1 MILLNPRLI
10 GGPIGGP
17 MKLTAK
23 FVEHVSEAGKYY
35 DQHGLFLHVRP
46 SGAKKWLQRYTF
58 KGHRREIGLGSA
70 KIVSVATA
78 RKNAYQ
84 NLVFVSEGIDPI
96 EDKKQDSVIPKFE
109 KAARKV
115 YEDNRPTWRNA
126 KHAAQFIKTLETY
139 AFPVIG
145 NISVKDIN
153 SNHILRILSP
163 IWVTKSET
171 AKRVR
176 QRLSTVFKYCVAK
189 QWRSDDPANIAI
201 VEALP
206 NLKKKVQHR
215 KSISY
220 NDVSAFIETV
230 SKSSAGLSTKL
241 GLEFLILTATRSGE
255 VRNARWDE
263 VNGSLWTIPAERMKA
278 GVAHRVPLP
287 LRCIEIL
294 EEAKK
299 ISQGSGYIFEG
310 TKPNKPLSEN
320 TFNKLMKELG
330 LEVHAHG
337 FRTSFRTW
345 TQEKTN
351 YPREIAETA
360 LAHSLKDKAEAAYA
374 RSDLLEKRA
383 EMMEAWAQFI
393 NSSGSEVVQIRV

>member
-1 MILLNPRLI
+1 
-10 GGPIGGP
+10 

-23 FVEHVSEAGKYY
+23 FVENVSEAGKYY

-58 KGHRREIGLGSA
+58 QGRRREIGLGSA

-78 RKNAYQ
+78 RRNAHQ
-84 NLVFVSEGIDPI
+84 NLVLVSEGIDPI
-96 EDKKQDSVIPKFE
+96 EDKKQDSIIPRFE
-109 KAARKV
+109 VAAREV
-115 YEDNRPTWRNA
+115 YEESRPTWRNA
-126 KHAAQFIKTLETY
+126 KHAAQFITTLETY

-145 NISVKDIN
+145 SMSVKEIN
-153 SNHILRILSP
+153 SSHILRILSP
-163 IWVTKSET
+163 IWVTKAET

-176 QRLSTVFKYCVAK
+176 QRLSTVFKYCVAQ
-189 QWRSDDPANIAI
+189 QWRKDDPADIAI
-201 VEALP
+201 VKALP
-206 NLKKKVQHR
+206 YLKKKVQHR

-220 NDVSAFIETV
+220 NDVSDFIETV

-255 VRNARWDE
+255 VRNARWNE
-263 VNGSLWTIPAERMKA
+263 INGSLWIIPEGRMKA
-278 GVAHRVPLP
+278 GIEHRVPLSN
-287 LRCIEIL
+287 RCMEIL
-294 EEAKK
+294 EEAQN
-299 ISQGSGYIFEG
+299 INQGSDYIFEG
-310 TKPNKPLSEN
+310 MKPDKPLSEN

-345 TQEKTN
+345 TQEKTH
-351 YPREIAETA
+351 YPNEVAEAA
-360 LAHSLKDKAEAAYA
+360 LAHSLKDSAEAAYA

-393 NSSGSEVVQIRV
+393 SASNDNVISIRV

>member
-1 MILLNPRLI
+1 
-10 GGPIGGP
+10 

-23 FVEHVSEAGKYY
+23 FVENVSEAGKYY

-58 KGHRREIGLGSA
+58 QGRRREIGLGSA

-78 RKNAYQ
+78 RKNAHQ
-84 NLVFVSEGIDPI
+84 NLVLVSAGIDPI
-96 EDKKQDSVIPKFE
+96 EDKKQDSIIPKFE
-109 KAARKV
+109 VAARKV

-126 KHAAQFIKTLETY
+126 KHAAQFITTLETY

-145 NISVKDIN
+145 SMSVKEIN
-153 SNHILRILSP
+153 SSHILRILSP
-163 IWVTKSET
+163 IWVTKAET

-176 QRLSTVFKYCVAK
+176 QRLSTVFKYCVAQ
-189 QWRSDDPANIAI
+189 QWRTDNPADIAI
-201 VEALP
+201 VKALP
-206 NLKKKVQHR
+206 YLRKKVQHR

-220 NDVSAFIETV
+220 NDVSNFIETV

-255 VRNARWDE
+255 VRNARWNE
-263 VNGSLWTIPAERMKA
+263 INGSLWIIPEGRMKA
-278 GVAHRVPLP
+278 GIEHRVPLSN
-287 LRCIEIL
+287 RCMEIL
-294 EEAKK
+294 EEAQN
-299 ISQGSGYIFEG
+299 INQGSDYIFEG
-310 TKPNKPLSEN
+310 TKPDKPLSEN

-345 TQEKTN
+345 TQEKTH
-351 YPREIAETA
+351 YPNEVAEAA
-360 LAHSLKDKAEAAYA
+360 LAHSLKDSAEAAYA

-393 NSSGSEVVQIRV
+393 SADASDVINIRA

>member
-1 MILLNPRLI
+1 
-10 GGPIGGP
+10 

-23 FVEHVSEAGKYY
+23 FVENVSEAGKYY

-58 KGHRREIGLGSA
+58 QGRRREIGLGSA

-78 RKNAYQ
+78 RRNAHQ
-84 NLVFVSEGIDPI
+84 NLVLVSEGIDPI

-109 KAARKV
+109 VAARKV

-126 KHAAQFIKTLETY
+126 KHAAQFITTLETY

-145 NISVKDIN
+145 HMSVKEIN
-153 SNHILRILSP
+153 SSHILKILSP
-163 IWVTKSET
+163 IWVTKAET

-176 QRLSTVFKYCVAK
+176 QRLSTVFKYCVAQ
-189 QWRSDDPANIAI
+189 QWRTDDPANIAI

-206 NLKKKVQHR
+206 NPKRKVQHR

-220 NDVSAFIETV
+220 NEVSDFLETV

-255 VRNARWDE
+255 VRNARWNE
-263 VNGSLWTIPAERMKA
+263 VNGSIWTIPAERMKA
-278 GVAHRVPLP
+278 GVAHRIPLP
-287 LRCIEIL
+287 SRCIEIL
-294 EEAKK
+294 AEAKT
-299 ISQGSGYIFEG
+299 ISQGSGFIFEG

-351 YPREIAETA
+351 YPREIAEAA
-360 LAHSLKDKAEAAYA
+360 LAHSLRDKAEAAYA

-393 NSSGSEVVQIRV
+393 RADSSMVINIRA

>member
-1 MILLNPRLI
+1 
-10 GGPIGGP
+10 

-23 FVEHVSEAGKYY
+23 FVENVSEAGKYY

-58 KGHRREIGLGSA
+58 QGRRREIGLGSA

-78 RKNAYQ
+78 RKNAHQ
-84 NLVFVSEGIDPI
+84 NLVLVSEGIDPI
-96 EDKKQDSVIPKFE
+96 EDKKQDSIIPTFE
-109 KAARKV
+109 MAARKV
-115 YEDNRPTWRNA
+115 YEDNRPSWRNS
-126 KHAAQFIKTLETY
+126 KHAAQFITTLETY

-145 NISVKDIN
+145 SMSVKEIN
-153 SNHILRILSP
+153 SSHILRILSP
-163 IWVTKSET
+163 IWVTKAET

-176 QRLSTVFKYCVAK
+176 QRLSTVLKYCVAQ
-189 QWRSDDPANIAI
+189 QWRTDDPADIAI
-201 VEALP
+201 VKALP
-206 NLKKKVQHR
+206 YLKKKVQHR

-220 NDVSAFIETV
+220 NDVSDFIETV

-255 VRNARWDE
+255 VRNARWNE
-263 VNGSLWTIPAERMKA
+263 IKGSLWIIPEERMKA
-278 GVAHRVPLP
+278 GIEHRVPLSN
-287 LRCIEIL
+287 RCMEIL
-294 EEAKK
+294 DEAKN
-299 ISQGSGYIFEG
+299 INQGSGFIFEG
-310 TKPNKPLSEN
+310 TKPEKPLSEN

-345 TQEKTN
+345 TQEKTH
-351 YPREIAETA
+351 YPNEVAEAA
-360 LAHSLKDKAEAAYA
+360 LAHSLKDSAEAAYA
-374 RSDLLEKRA
+374 RSDLLEKRT

-393 NSSGSEVVQIRV
+393 SASKDNIISIRV

>member
-1 MILLNPRLI
+1 
-10 GGPIGGP
+10 

-23 FVEHVSEAGKYY
+23 FVENVSEAGKYY

-58 KGHRREIGLGSA
+58 QGRRREIGLGSA
-70 KIVSVATA
+70 KIVPIATA
-78 RKNAYQ
+78 RKNAHQ
-84 NLVFVSEGIDPI
+84 NLVLVSEGIDPI
-96 EDKKQDSVIPKFE
+96 EDKKQDSIIPKFE
-109 KAARKV
+109 VAARKV

-126 KHAAQFIKTLETY
+126 KHAAQFITTLETY

-145 NISVKDIN
+145 NMSVKEIN
-153 SNHILRILSP
+153 SSHILRILSP
-163 IWVTKSET
+163 IWVTKAET

-176 QRLSTVFKYCVAK
+176 QRLSTVFKYCVAQ
-189 QWRSDDPANIAI
+189 QWRTDDPANIAI

-206 NLKKKVQHR
+206 NPKRKVQHR

-220 NDVSAFIETV
+220 NDVASFIETV

-255 VRNARWDE
+255 VRNACWNE
-263 VNGSLWTIPAERMKA
+263 VNGSIWTIPAERMKA

-287 LRCIEIL
+287 SRCIKIL
-294 EEAKK
+294 EEAKT
-299 ISQGSGYIFEG
+299 ISQGSGFIFEG

-351 YPREIAETA
+351 YPREIAEAA
-360 LAHSLKDKAEAAYA
+360 LAHSLRDKAEAAYA

-383 EMMEAWAQFI
+383 EMMEAWAQYI
-393 NSSGSEVVQIRV
+393 SAEASEIVQIRA

>member
-1 MILLNPRLI
+1 
-10 GGPIGGP
+10 

-23 FVEHVSEAGKYY
+23 FVENVSEAGKYY

-58 KGHRREIGLGSA
+58 QGRRREIGLGSA
-70 KIVSVATA
+70 KLVSVATA
-78 RKNAYQ
+78 RKKAHQ
-84 NLVFVSEGIDPI
+84 NLVLVSEGIDPI

-109 KAARKV
+109 VAARKV
-115 YEDNRPTWRNA
+115 YEVNRPTWRNA
-126 KHAAQFIKTLETY
+126 KHAAQFITTLETY

-145 NISVKDIN
+145 SVSVKEIN
-153 SNHILRILSP
+153 SSHILRILSP
-163 IWVTKSET
+163 IWVKKAET

-176 QRLSTVFKYCVAK
+176 QRLSTVFKYCVAQ
-189 QWRSDDPANIAI
+189 QWRTDDPANIAI

-206 NLKKKVQHR
+206 NPKRKVQHR

-220 NDVSAFIETV
+220 NDVSDFIETV

-263 VNGSLWTIPAERMKA
+263 VNGSVWTIPAERMKA
-278 GVAHRVPLP
+278 GVAHRIPLP
-287 LRCIEIL
+287 SRCIEIL
-294 EEAKK
+294 EEAKT
-299 ISQGSGYIFEG
+299 ISQGSCFIFEG

-320 TFNKLMKELG
+320 TFNKLMKELD

-351 YPREIAETA
+351 YPREIAEAA
-360 LAHSLKDKAEAAYA
+360 LAHSLRDKAEAAYA

-393 NSSGSEVVQIRV
+393 SADAPEVINIRA

>member
-1 MILLNPRLI
+1 
-10 GGPIGGP
+10 

-23 FVEHVSEAGKYY
+23 FVENVNEAGKYY

-46 SGAKKWLQRYTF
+46 TGAKKWLQRYTF
-58 KGHRREIGLGSA
+58 NGRRREVGLGSA

-78 RKNAYQ
+78 RRAAHQ
-84 NLVFVSEGIDPI
+84 NLVLVSKGIDPI
-96 EDKKQDSVIPKFE
+96 EDKKRDSLIPTFE
-109 KAARKV
+109 AAARAV
-115 YEDNRPTWRNA
+115 HEANRPTWRNA
-126 KHAAQFIKTLETY
+126 KHSAQFISTLETY
-139 AFPVIG
+139 AFPTIG
-145 NISVKDIN
+145 SMGVNDIN
-153 SNHILRILSP
+153 SSHILRVLSS

-176 QRLSTVFKYCVAK
+176 QRLSTVFKYCVAQ
-189 QWRSDDPANIAI
+189 QWRNDDPAGIAI

-206 NLKKKVQHR
+206 SNKKRVMHR

-220 NDVSAFIETV
+220 NDITCVVETV
-230 SKSSAGLSTKL
+230 SASSAGVNTKH
-241 GLEFLILTATRSGE
+241 GLEFLILTAARSGE
-255 VRNARWDE
+255 VRNAQWGE
-263 VNGSLWTIPAERMKA
+263 IKGSLWTIPAERMKA

-287 LRCIEIL
+287 ARCMEIL
-294 EEAKK
+294 KDAKK
-299 ISQGSGYIFEG
+299 VSQGSSFIFEG
-310 TKPNKPLSEN
+310 TKPGKPLSEN

-330 LEVHAHG
+330 LEVHVHG

-351 YPREIAETA
+351 YPREIAEAA

-393 NSSGSEVVQIRV
+393 SSGASHIIPIRA

>member
-1 MILLNPRLI
+1 
-10 GGPIGGP
+10 

-23 FVEHVSEAGKYY
+23 FVENISKAGKYY

-58 KGHRREIGLGSA
+58 QGRRREIGLGSA

-78 RKNAYQ
+78 RRNAHQ
-84 NLVFVSEGIDPI
+84 NLVLVSEGIDPI
-96 EDKKQDSVIPKFE
+96 EDKKQDSIIPSFE
-109 KAARKV
+109 VAAREV

-126 KHAAQFIKTLETY
+126 KHAAQFITTLETY

-145 NISVKDIN
+145 SMSVREIN
-153 SNHILRILSP
+153 SSHILRILSP
-163 IWVTKSET
+163 IWVTKAET

-176 QRLSTVFKYCVAK
+176 QRLSTVFKYCVAQ
-189 QWRSDDPANIAI
+189 QWRTDDPADIAI
-201 VEALP
+201 VKALP
-206 NLKKKVQHR
+206 YLKKKVQHR

-220 NDVSAFIETV
+220 NDVSDFIETV

-255 VRNARWDE
+255 VRNARWNE
-263 VNGSLWTIPAERMKA
+263 INGSLWIIPEGRMKA
-278 GVAHRVPLP
+278 GIEHRVPLSN
-287 LRCIEIL
+287 RCMEIL
-294 EEAKK
+294 EEAQN
-299 ISQGSGYIFEG
+299 INQGSDYIFEG
-310 TKPNKPLSEN
+310 TKPDKPLSEN

-345 TQEKTN
+345 TQEKTH
-351 YPREIAETA
+351 YPNEVAEAA
-360 LAHSLKDKAEAAYA
+360 LAHSLKDRAEAAYA

-393 NSSGSEVVQIRV
+393 STNTSDVINIRA

>member
-1 MILLNPRLI
+1 
-10 GGPIGGP
+10 

-23 FVEHVSEAGKYY
+23 FVENISEAGKYY

-58 KGHRREIGLGSA
+58 QGRRREIGLGSA

-78 RKNAYQ
+78 RRNAHQ
-84 NLVFVSEGIDPI
+84 NLVLVSEGIDPI
-96 EDKKQDSVIPKFE
+96 EDKKQDSIIPSFE
-109 KAARKV
+109 VAAREV

-126 KHAAQFIKTLETY
+126 KHAAQFITTLETY

-145 NISVKDIN
+145 IMSVKEIN
-153 SNHILRILSP
+153 SSHILRILSP
-163 IWVTKSET
+163 IWVTKAET

-176 QRLSTVFKYCVAK
+176 QRLSTVFKYCIAQ
-189 QWRSDDPANIAI
+189 QWRTDDPADIAI
-201 VEALP
+201 VKALP
-206 NLKKKVQHR
+206 YLKKKVQHR

-220 NDVSAFIETV
+220 NDVSDFIETV

-241 GLEFLILTATRSGE
+241 GLEFLILTATRSGD
-255 VRNARWDE
+255 VRNARWNE
-263 VNGSLWTIPAERMKA
+263 INGSLWIIPEGRMKA
-278 GVAHRVPLP
+278 GIEHRVPLSN
-287 LRCIEIL
+287 RCMEIL
-294 EEAKK
+294 EEAQN
-299 ISQGSGYIFEG
+299 INQGSDYIFEG
-310 TKPNKPLSEN
+310 MKPDKPLSEN

-345 TQEKTN
+345 TQEKTH
-351 YPREIAETA
+351 YPNEVAEAA
-360 LAHSLKDKAEAAYA
+360 LAHSLKDSAEAAYA

-393 NSSGSEVVQIRV
+393 SADASDIVQIRA

>member
-1 MILLNPRLI
+1 
-10 GGPIGGP
+10 

-23 FVEHVSEAGKYY
+23 FVENVSEAGKYY

-58 KGHRREIGLGSA
+58 QGRRREIGLGSA

-78 RKNAYQ
+78 RKNAHL
-84 NLVFVSEGIDPI
+84 NLVLVSEGIDPI
-96 EDKKQDSVIPKFE
+96 EDKKQDNIIPRFE
-109 KAARKV
+109 VAARKV

-126 KHAAQFIKTLETY
+126 KHAAQFITTLETY

-145 NISVKDIN
+145 SMSVKEIN
-153 SNHILRILSP
+153 SSHILRILSP
-163 IWVTKSET
+163 IWVTKAET
-171 AKRVR
+171 SKRVR
-176 QRLSTVFKYCVAK
+176 QRLSTVFKYCVAQ
-189 QWRSDDPANIAI
+189 QWRTDDPADIAI
-201 VEALP
+201 VKALP
-206 NLKKKVQHR
+206 YLKKKVQHR

-220 NDVSAFIETV
+220 NDVSDFIETV

-255 VRNARWDE
+255 VRNARWNE
-263 VNGSLWTIPAERMKA
+263 INGSLWIIPEGRMKA
-278 GVAHRVPLP
+278 GIEHRVPLSN
-287 LRCIEIL
+287 RCMEIL
-294 EEAKK
+294 EEAQN
-299 ISQGSGYIFEG
+299 INQGSDYIFEG
-310 TKPNKPLSEN
+310 TKPDKPLSEN

-337 FRTSFRTW
+337 FRTSFRIW
-345 TQEKTN
+345 TQEKTH
-351 YPREIAETA
+351 YPNEVAEAA
-360 LAHSLKDKAEAAYA
+360 LAHSLKDSAEAAYA

-393 NSSGSEVVQIRV
+393 SAGASGVINIRA

>member
-1 MILLNPRLI
+1 
-10 GGPIGGP
+10 

-23 FVEHVSEAGKYY
+23 FVENVSEAGKYY

-58 KGHRREIGLGSA
+58 QGRRREIGLGSA

-78 RKNAYQ
+78 RKNAHQ
-84 NLVFVSEGIDPI
+84 NLVLVSEGIDPI

-109 KAARKV
+109 VAALKV

-126 KHAAQFIKTLETY
+126 KHAAQFITTLETY

-145 NISVKDIN
+145 SMSVKEIN
-153 SNHILRILSP
+153 SSHILRILSP
-163 IWVTKSET
+163 IWVTKAET

-176 QRLSTVFKYCVAK
+176 QRLSTVFKYCVAQ
-189 QWRSDDPANIAI
+189 QWRTDDPANIAI

-206 NLKKKVQHR
+206 NPKRKVQHR

-220 NDVSAFIETV
+220 NDVSDFIETV

-255 VRNARWDE
+255 VRNARWNE
-263 VNGSLWTIPAERMKA
+263 VNGSIWTIPAERMKA
-278 GVAHRVPLP
+278 GVAHRIPLP
-287 LRCIEIL
+287 SRCIEIL
-294 EEAKK
+294 EEAQT
-299 ISQGSGYIFEG
+299 ISQGSGFIFEG

-351 YPREIAETA
+351 YPREIAEAA
-360 LAHSLKDKAEAAYA
+360 LAHSLRDKAEAAYA

-393 NSSGSEVVQIRV
+393 SADAPEVINIRA

>member
-1 MILLNPRLI
+1 M
-10 GGPIGGP
+10 GGQ

-23 FVEHVSEAGKYY
+23 FVENVSEAGKYY

-58 KGHRREIGLGSA
+58 QGRRREIGLGSA
-70 KIVSVATA
+70 KLVSVATA
-78 RKNAYQ
+78 RKKAHQ
-84 NLVFVSEGIDPI
+84 NLVLVSEGIDPI

-109 KAARKV
+109 VAARKV
-115 YEDNRPTWRNA
+115 YEVNRPTWRNA
-126 KHAAQFIKTLETY
+126 KHAAQFITTLETY

-145 NISVKDIN
+145 SVSVKEIN
-153 SNHILRILSP
+153 SSHILRILSP
-163 IWVTKSET
+163 IWVKKAET

-176 QRLSTVFKYCVAK
+176 QRLSTVFKYCVAQ
-189 QWRSDDPANIAI
+189 QWRTDDPANIAI

-206 NLKKKVQHR
+206 NPKRKVQHR

-220 NDVSAFIETV
+220 NDVSDFIETV

-263 VNGSLWTIPAERMKA
+263 VNGSVWTIPAERMKA
-278 GVAHRVPLP
+278 GVAHRIPLP
-287 LRCIEIL
+287 SRCIEIL
-294 EEAKK
+294 EEAKT
-299 ISQGSGYIFEG
+299 ISQGSCFIFEG

-320 TFNKLMKELG
+320 TFNKLMKELD

-351 YPREIAETA
+351 YPREIAEAA
-360 LAHSLKDKAEAAYA
+360 LAHSLRDKAEAAYA

-393 NSSGSEVVQIRV
+393 SSEASYVINIRT

>member
-1 MILLNPRLI
+1 
-10 GGPIGGP
+10 

-23 FVEHVSEAGKYY
+23 FVENVSEAGKYY

-58 KGHRREIGLGSA
+58 QGRRREIGLGSA

-78 RKNAYQ
+78 RKNAHQ
-84 NLVFVSEGIDPI
+84 NLVLVSEGIDPI
-96 EDKKQDSVIPKFE
+96 EDKKLDNIIPKFE
-109 KAARKV
+109 VAARKV

-126 KHAAQFIKTLETY
+126 KHAAQFITTLETY

-145 NISVKDIN
+145 NMSVKEIN
-153 SNHILRILSP
+153 SSHILRILSP
-163 IWVTKSET
+163 IWVTKAET

-176 QRLSTVFKYCVAK
+176 QRLSTVFKYCIAQ
-189 QWRSDDPANIAI
+189 QWRTDDPANIAI

-206 NLKKKVQHR
+206 NPKRKVQHR

-220 NDVSAFIETV
+220 NDVSGFIETV

-278 GVAHRVPLP
+278 GVAHRIPLP
-287 LRCIEIL
+287 SRCIEIL
-294 EEAKK
+294 EEAKT
-299 ISQGSGYIFEG
+299 ISQGSGFIFEG

-351 YPREIAETA
+351 YPREIAEAA
-360 LAHSLKDKAEAAYA
+360 LAHSLRDKAEAAYA

-393 NSSGSEVVQIRV
+393 SKDASEIVQIRA

>member
-1 MILLNPRLI
+1 
-10 GGPIGGP
+10 

-23 FVEHVSEAGKYY
+23 FVENVSEAGKYY

-58 KGHRREIGLGSA
+58 QGRRREIGLGSA

-78 RKNAYQ
+78 RKNAHQ
-84 NLVFVSEGIDPI
+84 NLVLVSAGIDPI
-96 EDKKQDSVIPKFE
+96 EDKKQDSIIPKFE
-109 KAARKV
+109 VAARKV

-126 KHAAQFIKTLETY
+126 KHAAQFITTLETY

-145 NISVKDIN
+145 SMSVKEIN
-153 SNHILRILSP
+153 SSHILRILSP
-163 IWVTKSET
+163 IWVTKAET

-176 QRLSTVFKYCVAK
+176 QRLSTVFKYCVAQ
-189 QWRSDDPANIAI
+189 QWRTDDPANIAI

-206 NLKKKVQHR
+206 NPKRKVQHR

-220 NDVSAFIETV
+220 NDVSGFIETV
-230 SKSSAGLSTKL
+230 SQSSAGLSTKL

-255 VRNARWDE
+255 VRKARWDE

-278 GVAHRVPLP
+278 GVAHRIPLP
-287 LRCIEIL
+287 SRCIEIL
-294 EEAKK
+294 AEAKT
-299 ISQGSGYIFEG
+299 INQGSGFIFEG

-320 TFNKLMKELG
+320 TFNKLIKELG

-351 YPREIAETA
+351 YPREIAEAA
-360 LAHSLKDKAEAAYA
+360 LAHSLRDKAEAAYA

-393 NSSGSEVVQIRV
+393 SADASEVINIRA

>member
-1 MILLNPRLI
+1 
-10 GGPIGGP
+10 

-58 KGHRREIGLGSA
+58 QGRRREIGLGSA

-78 RKNAYQ
+78 RRNAHQ
-84 NLVFVSEGIDPI
+84 NLVLVNEGVDPI
-96 EDKKQDSVIPKFE
+96 EDKKQDSIIPKFE
-109 KAARKV
+109 VAARKV

-126 KHAAQFIKTLETY
+126 KHAAQFITTLETY

-145 NISVKDIN
+145 SMSVKEIN
-153 SNHILRILSP
+153 SSHILRILSP
-163 IWVTKSET
+163 IWVTKAET

-176 QRLSTVFKYCVAK
+176 QRLSTVFKYCVAQ
-189 QWRSDDPANIAI
+189 QWRSDDPANTVI

-206 NLKKKVQHR
+206 SLKKKKVQHR

-220 NDVSAFIETV
+220 NDVSEFIETV
-230 SKSSAGLSTKL
+230 SNSSAGKSTKL

-278 GVAHRVPLP
+278 DVAHRIPLP
-287 LRCIEIL
+287 LRCVEIL
-294 EEAKK
+294 QEAKK
-299 ISQGSGYIFEG
+299 ISQGSEYIFEG

-320 TFNKLMKELG
+320 TFNKLMKDLD

-345 TQEKTN
+345 AQEKTN
-351 YPREIAETA
+351 YPREIAEAA
-360 LAHSLKDKAEAAYA
+360 LAHSLTDKAEAAYA

-393 NSSGSEVVQIRV
+393 SSTASDVINIRA

>member
-1 MILLNPRLI
+1 
-10 GGPIGGP
+10 

-23 FVEHVSEAGKYY
+23 FVENVSEAGKYY

-58 KGHRREIGLGSA
+58 QGRRREIGLGSA
-70 KIVSVATA
+70 KLVSVATA
-78 RKNAYQ
+78 RKKAHQ
-84 NLVFVSEGIDPI
+84 NLVLVSEGIDPI

-109 KAARKV
+109 VAARKV
-115 YEDNRPTWRNA
+115 YEVNRPTWRNA
-126 KHAAQFIKTLETY
+126 KHAAQFITTLETY

-145 NISVKDIN
+145 SMSVKEIN
-153 SNHILRILSP
+153 SSHILRILSP
-163 IWVTKSET
+163 IWVTKAET

-176 QRLSTVFKYCVAK
+176 QRLSTVFKYCVAQ
-189 QWRSDDPANIAI
+189 QWRTDDPANIAI

-206 NLKKKVQHR
+206 NPKRKVQHR

-220 NDVSAFIETV
+220 NDVSDFIETV

-255 VRNARWDE
+255 VRNARWNE
-263 VNGSLWTIPAERMKA
+263 VNGSIWTIPAERMKA
-278 GVAHRVPLP
+278 GVAHRIPLP
-287 LRCIEIL
+287 SRCIEIL
-294 EEAKK
+294 EEAQT
-299 ISQGSGYIFEG
+299 ISQGSGFIFEG

-351 YPREIAETA
+351 YPREIAEAA
-360 LAHSLKDKAEAAYA
+360 LAHSLRDKAEAAYA

-393 NSSGSEVVQIRV
+393 SADAPEVINIRA

>member
-1 MILLNPRLI
+1 
-10 GGPIGGP
+10 

-23 FVEHVSEAGKYY
+23 FIENVSEAGKYY

-58 KGHRREIGLGSA
+58 QGRRREIGLGSA

-78 RKNAYQ
+78 RRNAHQ
-84 NLVFVSEGIDPI
+84 NLVLVSEGIDPI
-96 EDKKQDSVIPKFE
+96 EDKKQDNIIPKFE
-109 KAARKV
+109 VAARKV

-126 KHAAQFIKTLETY
+126 KHAAQFITTLETY

-145 NISVKDIN
+145 SMSVKEIN
-153 SNHILRILSP
+153 SSHILRILSP
-163 IWVTKSET
+163 IWVTKAET

-176 QRLSTVFKYCVAK
+176 QRLSTVFKYCVAQ
-189 QWRSDDPANIAI
+189 QWRTDDPANIAI

-206 NLKKKVQHR
+206 NPKRKVQHR

-220 NDVSAFIETV
+220 NEVSDFLETV

-255 VRNARWDE
+255 VRNARWNE
-263 VNGSLWTIPAERMKA
+263 VNGSIWTIPAERMKA
-278 GVAHRVPLP
+278 GVAHRIPLP
-287 LRCIEIL
+287 SRCIEIL
-294 EEAKK
+294 EKAKK
-299 ISQGSGYIFEG
+299 ISQGSGFIFEG
-310 TKPNKPLSEN
+310 TKPNNPLSEN

-351 YPREIAETA
+351 YPREIAEAA
-360 LAHSLKDKAEAAYA
+360 LAHSLRDKAEAAYA

-393 NSSGSEVVQIRV
+393 GAKASDVINIQA

>member
-1 MILLNPRLI
+1 
-10 GGPIGGP
+10 

-23 FVEHVSEAGKYY
+23 FVENVSEAGKYY

-58 KGHRREIGLGSA
+58 QGRRREIGLGSA

-78 RKNAYQ
+78 RKNAHQ
-84 NLVFVSEGIDPI
+84 NLVLVSEGIDPI

-109 KAARKV
+109 VAARKV

-126 KHAAQFIKTLETY
+126 KHAAQFIATLETY

-145 NISVKDIN
+145 SMSVKEIN
-153 SNHILRILSP
+153 SSHILRILSP
-163 IWVTKSET
+163 IWVTKAET

-176 QRLSTVFKYCVAK
+176 QRLSTVFKYCVAQ
-189 QWRSDDPANIAI
+189 QWRTDDPANIAI

-206 NLKKKVQHR
+206 NPKRKVQHR
-215 KSISY
+215 KGISY
-220 NDVSAFIETV
+220 NDVSDFIETV

-255 VRNARWDE
+255 VRNARWNE
-263 VNGSLWTIPAERMKA
+263 VNGSIWTIPAERMKA
-278 GVAHRVPLP
+278 GVAHRIPLP
-287 LRCIEIL
+287 SRCIEIL
-294 EEAKK
+294 EEAQT
-299 ISQGSGYIFEG
+299 ISQGSGFIFEG

-351 YPREIAETA
+351 YPREIAEAA
-360 LAHSLKDKAEAAYA
+360 LAHSLRDKAEAAYA

-393 NSSGSEVVQIRV
+393 SASKDNIISIRV

>member
-1 MILLNPRLI
+1 
-10 GGPIGGP
+10 

-23 FVEHVSEAGKYY
+23 FVENVSEAGKYY

-58 KGHRREIGLGSA
+58 QGRRREIGLGSA

-78 RKNAYQ
+78 RKNAHQ
-84 NLVFVSEGIDPI
+84 NLVLVSEGIDPI
-96 EDKKQDSVIPKFE
+96 EDKKQDSIIPTFE
-109 KAARKV
+109 MAARKV
-115 YEDNRPTWRNA
+115 YEDNRPSWRNS
-126 KHAAQFIKTLETY
+126 KHAAQFITTLETY

-145 NISVKDIN
+145 SMSVKEIN
-153 SNHILRILSP
+153 SSHILRILSP
-163 IWVTKSET
+163 IWVTKAET

-176 QRLSTVFKYCVAK
+176 QRLSTVLKYCVAQ
-189 QWRSDDPANIAI
+189 QWRTDDPADIAI
-201 VEALP
+201 VKALP
-206 NLKKKVQHR
+206 YLKKKVQHR

-220 NDVSAFIETV
+220 NDVSDFIETV

-255 VRNARWDE
+255 VRNARWNE
-263 VNGSLWTIPAERMKA
+263 IKGSLWIIPEERMKA
-278 GVAHRVPLP
+278 GIEHRVPLSN
-287 LRCIEIL
+287 RCMEIL
-294 EEAKK
+294 DEAKN
-299 ISQGSGYIFEG
+299 INQGSGYIFEG
-310 TKPNKPLSEN
+310 TKPEKPLSEN

-345 TQEKTN
+345 TQEKTH
-351 YPREIAETA
+351 YPNEVAEAA
-360 LAHSLKDKAEAAYA
+360 LAHSLKDSTEAAYA
-374 RSDLLEKRA
+374 RSDLLEKRT

-393 NSSGSEVVQIRV
+393 SASKDNIISIRV

>member
-1 MILLNPRLI
+1 
-10 GGPIGGP
+10 

-23 FVEHVSEAGKYY
+23 FVENVSEAGKYY

-58 KGHRREIGLGSA
+58 QGRRREIGLGSA

-78 RKNAYQ
+78 RRNAHQ
-84 NLVFVSEGIDPI
+84 NLVLVSEGIDPI
-96 EDKKQDSVIPKFE
+96 EDKRQDSIIPKFE
-109 KAARKV
+109 LAARKV

-126 KHAAQFIKTLETY
+126 KHAAQFITTLETY

-145 NISVKDIN
+145 SMSVKEIN
-153 SNHILRILSP
+153 SSHILRVLSP
-163 IWVTKSET
+163 IWVTKAET

-176 QRLSTVFKYCVAK
+176 QRLSIVFKYCIAQ
-189 QWRSDDPANIAI
+189 QWRTDDPANIAI

-206 NLKKKVQHR
+206 NPKRKVQHR

-220 NDVSAFIETV
+220 NEVSDFLETI

-255 VRNARWDE
+255 VRNARWNE
-263 VNGSLWTIPAERMKA
+263 VNGSIWTIPAERMKA
-278 GVAHRVPLP
+278 GVAHRIPLSS
-287 LRCIEIL
+287 RCIEIL
-294 EEAKK
+294 EEAKE
-299 ISQGSGYIFEG
+299 ISQGSGFIFEG

-351 YPREIAETA
+351 YPREIAEAA
-360 LAHSLKDKAEAAYA
+360 LAHSLRDKAEAAYA

-383 EMMEAWAQFI
+383 DMMEAWAQFI
-393 NSSGSEVVQIRV
+393 SSETSDVINIRT

>member
-1 MILLNPRLI
+1 M
-10 GGPIGGP
+10 GGQLGGQ

-23 FVEHVSEAGKYY
+23 FVENISEAGKYY

-58 KGHRREIGLGSA
+58 QGRRREIGLGSA

-78 RKNAYQ
+78 RKNAHQ
-84 NLVFVSEGIDPI
+84 NLVLVSEGIDPI
-96 EDKKQDSVIPKFE
+96 EDKKQDSIIPKFE
-109 KAARKV
+109 VAARKV

-126 KHAAQFIKTLETY
+126 KHAAQFITTLETY

-145 NISVKDIN
+145 NMSVKEIN
-153 SNHILRILSP
+153 SSHILRILSP
-163 IWVTKSET
+163 IWVTKAET

-176 QRLSTVFKYCVAK
+176 QRLSTVFKYCVAQ
-189 QWRSDDPANIAI
+189 QWRTDDPANIAI

-206 NLKKKVQHR
+206 NPKRKVQHR

-220 NDVSAFIETV
+220 NDVASFIETV

-255 VRNARWDE
+255 VRNARWNE
-263 VNGSLWTIPAERMKA
+263 VNGSIWTIPAERMKA
-278 GVAHRVPLP
+278 GVAHRIPLP
-287 LRCIEIL
+287 SRCIEIL
-294 EEAKK
+294 EEAKE
-299 ISQGSGYIFEG
+299 ISQGSGFIFEG

-351 YPREIAETA
+351 YPREIAEAA
-360 LAHSLKDKAEAAYA
+360 LAHSLRDKAEAAYA
-374 RSDLLEKRA
+374 RSDLLEKRT

-393 NSSGSEVVQIRV
+393 SASKDNIISIRV

>member
-1 MILLNPRLI
+1 M
-10 GGPIGGP
+10 GGH
-17 MKLTAK
+17 MQLTAK
-23 FVEHVSEAGKYY
+23 FVENVSEAGKYY
-35 DQHGLFLHVRP
+35 DQYGLFLHVRP

-58 KGHRREIGLGSA
+58 QGRRREIGLGSA

-78 RKNAYQ
+78 RRNAHQ
-84 NLVFVSEGIDPI
+84 NLVLVSEGIDPI

-109 KAARKV
+109 VAARKV

-126 KHAAQFIKTLETY
+126 KHAAQFITTLETY

-145 NISVKDIN
+145 SMSVKEIN
-153 SNHILRILSP
+153 SSHILRILSP
-163 IWVTKSET
+163 IWVTKAET

-176 QRLSTVFKYCVAK
+176 QRLSTVFKYCIAQ
-189 QWRSDDPANIAI
+189 QWRTDDPANIAI

-206 NLKKKVQHR
+206 NPKRKVQHR

-220 NDVSAFIETV
+220 NDVSGFIETV

-287 LRCIEIL
+287 LRCMEIL

-383 EMMEAWAQFI
+383 EMMEAWANFI
-393 NSSGSEVVQIRV
+393 SASKDNVVSIRA

>member
-1 MILLNPRLI
+1 
-10 GGPIGGP
+10 

-23 FVEHVSEAGKYY
+23 FVENVSEAGKYY

-58 KGHRREIGLGSA
+58 QGRRREIGLGSA

-78 RKNAYQ
+78 RRNAHQ
-84 NLVFVSEGIDPI
+84 NLVLVSEGIDPI
-96 EDKKQDSVIPKFE
+96 EDKKQESIIPKFE
-109 KAARKV
+109 VAARKV

-126 KHAAQFIKTLETY
+126 KHAAQFITTLETY

-145 NISVKDIN
+145 SMSVKEIN
-153 SNHILRILSP
+153 SSHILRILSP
-163 IWVTKSET
+163 IWVTKAET

-176 QRLSTVFKYCVAK
+176 QRLSTVFKYCVAQ
-189 QWRSDDPANIAI
+189 QWRTDDPANIAI
-201 VEALP
+201 IEALP
-206 NLKKKVQHR
+206 NPKRKVQHR

-220 NDVSAFIETV
+220 NDVAGFIETV
-230 SKSSAGLSTKL
+230 SKSSASLGTKL

-263 VNGSLWTIPAERMKA
+263 VNGSIWTIPAERMKA
-278 GVAHRVPLP
+278 GVAHRIPLP
-287 LRCIEIL
+287 SRCMEIL
-294 EEAKK
+294 EEAKT
-299 ISQGSGYIFEG
+299 ISQGSGFIFES

-320 TFNKLMKELG
+320 TFNKLMKELR

-351 YPREIAETA
+351 YPREIAEAA
-360 LAHSLKDKAEAAYA
+360 LAHSLRDKAEAAYA

-393 NSSGSEVVQIRV
+393 STNTSDVINIRA

>member
-1 MILLNPRLI
+1 
-10 GGPIGGP
+10 

-23 FVEHVSEAGKYY
+23 FVENVSEAGKYY

-58 KGHRREIGLGSA
+58 QGRRREIGLGSA
-70 KIVSVATA
+70 KIVPIATA
-78 RKNAYQ
+78 RKNAHQ
-84 NLVFVSEGIDPI
+84 NLVLVSEGIDPI
-96 EDKKQDSVIPKFE
+96 EDKKQDSIIPKFE
-109 KAARKV
+109 VAARKV

-126 KHAAQFIKTLETY
+126 KHAAQFITTLETY

-145 NISVKDIN
+145 NMSVKEIN
-153 SNHILRILSP
+153 SSHILRILSP
-163 IWVTKSET
+163 IWVTKAET

-176 QRLSTVFKYCVAK
+176 QRLSTVFKYCIAK
-189 QWRSDDPANIAI
+189 QWRTDDPANIAI

-206 NLKKKVQHR
+206 NPKRKVQHR

-220 NDVSAFIETV
+220 NDVSGFIETV

-278 GVAHRVPLP
+278 GVAHRIPLP
-287 LRCIEIL
+287 SRCIEIL
-294 EEAKK
+294 AEAKT
-299 ISQGSGYIFEG
+299 ISQGSGFIFEG

-351 YPREIAETA
+351 YPREIAEAA
-360 LAHSLKDKAEAAYA
+360 LAHSLRDKAEAAYA

-383 EMMEAWAQFI
+383 EMMEAWSQFI
-393 NSSGSEVVQIRV
+393 SASKDNIISIRV

>member
-1 MILLNPRLI
+1 
-10 GGPIGGP
+10 

-58 KGHRREIGLGSA
+58 QGRRREIGLGSA

-84 NLVFVSEGIDPI
+84 NLVLVSEGIDPI

-109 KAARKV
+109 TAARKV
-115 YEDNRPTWRNA
+115 HEENRPTWRNA
-126 KHAAQFIKTLETY
+126 KHAAQFITTLETY
-139 AFPVIG
+139 AFPLIG
-145 NISVKDIN
+145 SMSVKEIN
-153 SNHILRILSP
+153 SSHILRILSP
-163 IWVTKSET
+163 IWVTKAET

-176 QRLSTVFKYCVAK
+176 QRLSTVFKYCVAQ
-189 QWRSDDPANIAI
+189 QWRTDDPANIAI

-206 NLKKKVQHR
+206 NSKRKVQHR
-215 KSISY
+215 RSISY
-220 NDVSAFIETV
+220 NDVSDFIATV

-241 GLEFLILTATRSGE
+241 GLEFLILTAARSGE
-255 VRNARWDE
+255 VRNAHWDE
-263 VNGSLWTIPAERMKA
+263 VNDSLWTIPAERMKA

-287 LRCIEIL
+287 PRCMEIL

-351 YPREIAETA
+351 YPREIAEAA

-383 EMMEAWAQFI
+383 ELMEAWAQFI
-393 NSSGSEVVQIRV
+393 SADASDVIHFRA

>member
-1 MILLNPRLI
+1 
-10 GGPIGGP
+10 

-23 FVEHVSEAGKYY
+23 FVENVSEAGKYY

-58 KGHRREIGLGSA
+58 QGRRREIGLGSA

-78 RKNAYQ
+78 RKNAHQ
-84 NLVFVSEGIDPI
+84 NLVLVSEGIDPI
-96 EDKKQDSVIPKFE
+96 EDKKQDSIIPKFE
-109 KAARKV
+109 VAARKV

-126 KHAAQFIKTLETY
+126 KHAAQFITTLETY

-145 NISVKDIN
+145 SMSVKEIN
-153 SNHILRILSP
+153 SSHILRILSP
-163 IWVTKSET
+163 IWVTKAET

-176 QRLSTVFKYCVAK
+176 QRLSTVFKYCVAQ
-189 QWRSDDPANIAI
+189 QWRTDDPANIAI

-206 NLKKKVQHR
+206 NLKRKVQHR

-220 NDVSAFIETV
+220 DDVAGFIETV
-230 SKSSAGLSTKL
+230 SKSSAGISTKL

-278 GVAHRVPLP
+278 GVAHRIPLP
-287 LRCIEIL
+287 SRCIEIL
-294 EEAKK
+294 EEAKT
-299 ISQGSGYIFEG
+299 ISQGSGFIFEG

-351 YPREIAETA
+351 YPREIAEAA
-360 LAHSLKDKAEAAYA
+360 LAHSLPDKAEAAYA

-393 NSSGSEVVQIRV
+393 STNTSDVINIRA